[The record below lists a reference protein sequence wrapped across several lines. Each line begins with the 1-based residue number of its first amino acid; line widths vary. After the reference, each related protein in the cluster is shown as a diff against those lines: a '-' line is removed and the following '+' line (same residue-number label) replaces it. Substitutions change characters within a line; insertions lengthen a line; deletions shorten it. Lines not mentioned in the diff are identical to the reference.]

1 MLSLETGELV
11 LKDLAFQWPPGDK
24 FYKGKIIS
32 HGCKGSWGRG
42 GMTTNWK
49 FLYGIDLNV
58 LNLIV
63 VIHNSESA
71 KNSTY

>member
-1 MLSLETGELV
+1 MVLSLETGELV

-42 GMTTNWK
+42 
-49 FLYGIDLNV
+49 LYRLVKAGVGGNRSLYQV
-58 LNLIV
+58 LMSVTVSCLV
-63 VIHNSESA
+63 SRGSR
-71 KNSTY
+71 